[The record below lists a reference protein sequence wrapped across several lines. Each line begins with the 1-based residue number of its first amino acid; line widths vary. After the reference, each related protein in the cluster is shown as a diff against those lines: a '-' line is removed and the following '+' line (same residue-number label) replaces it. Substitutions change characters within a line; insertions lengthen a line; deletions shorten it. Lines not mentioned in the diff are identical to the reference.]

1 MISSKG
7 QHSIMNFQKK
17 FTVTTVIFAVILF
30 LGQVVITYLIE
41 LHLDDHCIAGD
52 QPRVFE
58 QTAPFKKDQEN
69 DPNDG
74 FDPERRPI
82 LIYR

>member
-1 MISSKG
+1 
-7 QHSIMNFQKK
+7 MNFQKK

-52 QPRVFE
+52 RPREIEQP
-58 QTAPFKKDQEN
+58 APIKKGRG
-69 DPNDG
+69 DPNDD
-74 FDPERRPI
+74 FDRERRLTLKGGPAQTT
-82 LIYR
+82 